1 MKTNT
6 VWKVVALFVALVVVL
21 FGGLG
26 ITGAAAQAAIPGDA
40 LYPVK
45 TTIES
50 ARLSLARDAG
60 DRAQMKLAFAEER
73 LTEISR
79 LIREGRYR
87 EIREVV
93 LAFEANI
100 HAAIMELE
108 SVSAGDP
115 ARATQLSQELVSAL
129 TRYAQTLSEL
139 AALAPESVKPEVA
152 RALDTTQIASGLPRS
167 SGNENESENENSNTN
182 ANDNS
187 SIDDSNVN
195 SNEDSNTNVNSND
208 DDSSNENEDRYFDD
222 NSNSSNTN
230 DDDLYDDK
238 HNSNSSVEDSNTN
251 SSYDDSSDDDSS
263 KSNDNS
269 SQDDNS
275 NDDHSDDNDNSDDN
289 SSDDGNS
296 NSDDDGGGND
306 NGGGGD
312 D

>member
-1 MKTNT
+1 MKTNM
-6 VWKVVALFVALVVVL
+6 VWKVVVLVAALAVIL

-26 ITGAAAQAAIPGDA
+26 ITGAAAQSAIPGDA

-45 TTIES
+45 TTIEG

-73 LTEISR
+73 LTEIGR

-87 EIREVV
+87 EIREAV
-93 LAFEANI
+93 LAFESNI
-100 HAAIMELE
+100 HAAIIELQ
-108 SVSAGDP
+108 SVSAADP
-115 ARATQLSQELVSAL
+115 ARAAQISQVLVSAL

-139 AALAPESVKPEVA
+139 AVLAPESVKQEVT
-152 RALDTTQIASGLPRS
+152 RALDTTQIASGLPKS
-167 SGNENESENENSNTN
+167 SGNENESEVENENSNVN

-187 SIDDSNVN
+187 SDDDSNMNTNDDSN
-195 SNEDSNTNVNSND
+195 SNSNVNVNSND
-208 DDSSNENEDRYFDD
+208 DNSSNENEDSYFDD

-238 HNSNSSVEDSNTN
+238 HNSNSSIEDSNSN
-251 SSYDDSSDDDSS
+251 SSFDDS
-263 KSNDNS
+263 SNDNS

-275 NDDHSDDNDNSDDN
+275 NDDHSDDNDNSDDH

-296 NSDDDGGGND
+296 NSNDDGGGND
-306 NGGGGD
+306 NGGD